1 MNAAYRPR
9 TARALVAAAL
19 TAALITGAPGAALAA
34 GSTATETALRTQAQ
48 ELAGQIQAEG
58 RNLDRMAEALDAAQI
73 RDQQLTTQLGVLQ
86 AAMASTDARVTA
98 TRKALKEQALL
109 AYLAGGAPLISS
121 LPSRTGSDPS
131 VTVAYAQIVAGGQLR
146 AVAAYRTVL
155 ADQTRQARQ
164 LTDAQHQAAVTV
176 VELRADRA
184 AAAGAVA
191 DQQHT
196 LARVTGQLA
205 TLVAQVQ
212 RTQQQAEQAAVKAD
226 LARQGQLLPATSP
239 ATSPPAPTPIIR
251 PITGPTTPPTTT
263 PPTTTRPNT
272 TPPNTTPPTTTAPT
286 TGPPAPPGNVAARGS
301 AAAVRYAYAQLGK
314 PYQWAGAGPGSF
326 DCSGLT
332 MMAWEAGG
340 VYLPHLAQDQYNL
353 TRRIPLSDILPGDLI
368 FFGTPDNVYH
378 VGISIGGGEMIDAPA
393 TGQVVSVSS
402 IYWADLLGAGR
413 IID

>member
-1 MNAAYRPR
+1 
-9 TARALVAAAL
+9 V
-19 TAALITGAPGAALAA
+19 LITGAPGAALAA
-34 GSTATETALRTQAQ
+34 GTTATETALRTQAQ
-48 ELAGQIQAEG
+48 ELAGQIEAEG

-73 RDQQLTTQLGVLQ
+73 RNQQLTTQLGVLQ
-86 AAMASTDARVTA
+86 AAMARTNARATA
-98 TRKALKEQALL
+98 AKAALKEQALL
-109 AYLAGGAPLISS
+109 AYLAGGAPLIGS

-131 VTVAYAQIVAGGQLR
+131 VTVSYAQIVAGGQRR

-155 ADQTRQARQ
+155 ADQSRQAGQ
-164 LTDAQHQAAVTV
+164 LTDAQRQAAVTID
-176 VELRADRA
+176 ELRADRA

-191 DQQHT
+191 DQRHT

-212 RTQQQAEQAAVKAD
+212 RTQQQAEQTAVKAD
-226 LARQGQLLPATSP
+226 LARQGQLPPAPAATTPAGLAPATPVVIDAP
-239 ATSPPAPTPIIR
+239 APTATTRPATGPTRPPTTSPPPTNPPPTP
-251 PITGPTTPPTTT
+251 P
-263 PPTTTRPNT
+263 
-272 TPPNTTPPTTTAPT
+272 PT
-286 TGPPAPPGNVAARGS
+286 TGPPTTGPPPPSGNVAARGS
-301 AAAVRYAYAQLGK
+301 ATAVHYAYAQLGK

-332 MMAWEAGG
+332 MMAWEAAG

-353 TRRIPLSDILPGDLI
+353 TRRIPLGDILPGDLI

-378 VGISIGGGEMIDAPA
+378 VGISIGGGQMIDAPA